1 MPTFQDQLN
10 VANPNLLISTLQRLR
25 FGDVLR
31 GLVSRN
37 RTRSGLTSSASQVHD
52 VPAAIMACYVTA
64 GTPLAIIDGAAPDAA
79 EVRIQYSS
87 DGIPTFTFN
96 AATTAYSVQ
105 EVCVLPLA
113 SALPSGTSYRATLET
128 SI

>member
-1 MPTFQDQLN
+1 MPTFQDQIN
-10 VANPNLLISTLQRLR
+10 ACNPNLLLSTLQRIRL
-25 FGDVLR
+25 GDVLR

-37 RTRSGLTSSASQVHD
+37 RSRTGLTSAASQVHD

-79 EVRIQYSS
+79 EVRIQYST

-96 AATTAYSVQ
+96 AAVTGYSVQ

-113 SALPSGTSYRATLET
+113 ATLPGGASFRATLET